1 MTGWPAADA
10 GTESPW
16 TRGIVTASAPRGIEA
31 FIPPGI
37 AVSVP
42 PGIAVSVPPDI
53 AAFMEREGREP

>member
-16 TRGIVTASAPRGIEA
+16 AWGIVTASAPRGIEA

-42 PGIAVSVPPDI
+42 PDI